1 MSEIVNLIAS
11 FNFLEDKIA
20 YPSSNKEFVNS
31 SVVANC
37 ENALRIIE
45 SHLFSFIIL
54 FNGLMIENLTMFLSE
69 LYTSSFLSK
78 SLSILKLMVLIKIS
92 FPSLVNL
99 LNLLSIISESNV
111 IKLFLNDSSVKLVI
125 FNLCND
131 NLLIRLEN
139 VETYLPLSSSG
150 LLGINDK
157 TSNNSEWFSFK
168 PYLSSLENK

>member
-1 MSEIVNLIAS
+1 
-11 FNFLEDKIA
+11 
-20 YPSSNKEFVNS
+20 
-31 SVVANC
+31 
-37 ENALRIIE
+37 
-45 SHLFSFIIL
+45 
-54 FNGLMIENLTMFLSE
+54 MIENLTMFLSE

-150 LLGINDK
+150 LLGTNDK